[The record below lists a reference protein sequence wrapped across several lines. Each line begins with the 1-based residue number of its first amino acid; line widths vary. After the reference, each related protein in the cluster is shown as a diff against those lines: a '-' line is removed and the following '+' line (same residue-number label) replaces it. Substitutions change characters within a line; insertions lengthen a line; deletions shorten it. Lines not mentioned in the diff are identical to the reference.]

1 MKRSDVSRVSPD
13 ETRSRLQAGQAM
25 LVCGYE
31 ADEKF
36 RSVQLEGAVSYNRFL
51 ELLPAVGRDQE
62 LIFYCA

>member
-1 MKRSDVSRVSPD
+1 MERSDVSRVSPD
-13 ETRSRLQAGQAM
+13 ETRRRLQAGQAM

-51 ELLPAVGRDQE
+51 EHLPTIDKDQE